1 MFSIISTII
10 YVLSFTSLCF
20 QPYQVIA
27 IDHVFLFH
35 SLIFTLS
42 LHSHYRLSSLF
53 LVISPV
59 SLLLSPA
66 PLLWSAVSS
75 ISLPCGLSGFSLYG
89 LFFNAHESFLSSL
102 YGYFSFILSYSPT
115 SSFSSLVS
123 FLYQREFKTVVL
135 RLQCQL
141 VLCICSNFDGCSPY
155 TVSEYIWLSKN

>member
-1 MFSIISTII
+1 MLSTISSNC
-10 YVLSFTSLCF
+10 YRSCVLISFTNLHPFS
-20 QPYQVIA
+20 P
-27 IDHVFLFH
+27 
-35 SLIFTLS
+35 FTLS
-42 LHSHYRLSSLF
+42 F
-53 LVISPV
+53 IF
-59 SLLLSPA
+59 SLLSNFSSFSLALTSSSP
-66 PLLWSAVSS
+66 LECSF
-75 ISLPCGLSGFSLYG
+75 IHFTPCGLSGFSLYG